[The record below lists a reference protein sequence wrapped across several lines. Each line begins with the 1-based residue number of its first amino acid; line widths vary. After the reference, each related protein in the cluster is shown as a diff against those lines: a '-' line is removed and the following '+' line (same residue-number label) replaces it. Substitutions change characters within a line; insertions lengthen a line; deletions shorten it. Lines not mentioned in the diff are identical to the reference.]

1 MKNQC
6 RGGIAEKGGGLGQF
20 ENLSGGIGKKEEGD
34 IFEGQVWY
42 HNAHYAHNLEK
53 ERRCVKG
60 VWGFKDIT

>member
-6 RGGIAEKGGGLGQF
+6 RGGGGGAEKGGAWTVCKF
-20 ENLSGGIGKKEEGD
+20 KGGIGKKEEGD
-34 IFEGQVWY
+34 IFEGQGWY

-60 VWGFKDIT
+60 FWDLRT